1 VRINLLMATNKNHPR
16 SIRQSKIWKTIS
28 KEIWS
33 LNTTIDVEKEL
44 TSSNEGP
51 KNTYWKSC
59 HLHRHKYQEDNNQND
74 TDFCETTSY
83 WKTSA
88 TDHVPRLS
96 RRRQGWTEE
105 GEPIDG
111 EVGVAAALGFLE
123 EAAGSILLVFLFLS
137 DVTFICYKWI
147 ERF

>member
-1 VRINLLMATNKNHPR
+1 VATNKTIQDRFSKVR
-16 SIRQSKIWKTIS
+16 SERPYLKKFDLWTPP
-28 KEIWS
+28 
-33 LNTTIDVEKEL
+33 L
-44 TSSNEGP
+44 TSRRNSRRRTKGQRTLIE
-51 KNTYWKSC
+51 KVVIST
-59 HLHRHKYQEDNNQND
+59 D
-74 TDFCETTSY
+74 TKTKKTTTKMTLNFCETTSY